1 MGNRKTYSEEFKL
14 EALRLLESSG
24 RPVAQLER
32 ELGLSHG
39 LLRNWRKRYQVS
51 KDNGTLE
58 GSEAEQLQAE
68 IRRLQRENA
77 ILRQEREILK
87 KAVQIFSQEK
97 QP

>member
-14 EALRLLESSG
+14 ETLRLLESSG
-24 RPVAQLER
+24 SPVAQLER

-39 LLRNWRKRYQVS
+39 LLRNWRKRYQVN
-51 KDNGTLE
+51 KDNGALE
-58 GSEAEQLQAE
+58 RSEGEQLQAE

-77 ILRQEREILK
+77 VLRQEREILK

-97 QP
+97 PV

>member
-1 MGNRKTYSEEFKL
+1 MENRKRHSEDFKL

-39 LLRNWRKRYQVS
+39 LLRNWRKRYQVN
-51 KDNGTLE
+51 KENGALE
-58 GSEAEQLQAE
+58 RSEAKHLQAE
-68 IRRLQRENA
+68 IRRLQRKNV

-97 QP
+97 QA